1 MDFGLP
7 KVTMEQIRT
16 CFSKYTDIEW
26 VKIYGSRALGT
37 HHPGSDV
44 DLAFAGATD
53 YIAQIAS
60 CLDEMPT
67 PYLFDVTYYNDLQN
81 ENLKNH
87 IDWVGKILFTQKD
100 LKNGQSEGLSIDD
113 S

>member
-7 KVTMEQIRT
+7 KLTIEQIRA
-16 CFSKYTDIEW
+16 CFLQYPDIEW
-26 VKIYGSRALGT
+26 VKIYGSRALST
-37 HHPGSDV
+37 YHPGSDV
-44 DLAFAGATD
+44 DLAFCGTVD
-53 YIAQIAS
+53 HSSQIAG
-60 CLDEMPT
+60 CLDETPT

-100 LKNGQSEGLSIDD
+100 LKKP
-113 S
+113 